1 MAFWIINN
9 SFKTC
14 ELIQTYNFSG
24 FHARD
29 VGKLAGLDLPLVAIH
44 HQFLITPTIP
54 EVKAL
59 KKEVPV
65 IRDLEGSYYLRME
78 RDGLL
83 FGPYEKGEKMQ
94 LCEDW
99 YRNGVDP
106 GKYSE
111 KCINVVQLEFGTPS
125 IYILAAFLSGI

>member
-1 MAFWIINN
+1 MVYV
-9 SFKTC
+9 SFPD
-14 ELIQTYNFSG
+14 

-44 HQFLITPTIP
+44 HQYMVTSTIP

-83 FGPYEKGEKMQ
+83 LGLYEHGEKMK
-94 LCEDW
+94 LSDDW
-99 YRNGVDP
+99 YRDGVP
-106 GKYSE
+106 GGEWFITISVRNK
-111 KCINVVQLEFGTPS
+111 F
-125 IYILAAFLSGI
+125 